1 MKKSGILDFWI
12 ESCVRQSDNDGKH
25 SYDERIAAITLLA
38 EIWLSFTDHI
48 DQKEEVANSVLQML
62 KRGSRDKH
70 RPIRTV
76 AVCALFRLLDKFSE
90 EKNSSAPSIYKT
102 LIFSLV
108 ENPNDSILRE
118 LFYIN
123 FISLYET

>member
-1 MKKSGILDFWI
+1 
-12 ESCVRQSDNDGKH
+12 
-25 SYDERIAAITLLA
+25 
-38 EIWLSFTDHI
+38 
-48 DQKEEVANSVLQML
+48 ML

-90 EKNSSAPSIYKT
+90 DKNNSAPSIYKT

-108 ENPNDSILRE
+108 ENPNDSIVRE
-118 LFYIN
+118 LYYIN
-123 FISLYET
+123 FTTLYEAQ

>member
-1 MKKSGILDFWI
+1 
-12 ESCVRQSDNDGKH
+12 
-25 SYDERIAAITLLA
+25 
-38 EIWLSFTDHI
+38 
-48 DQKEEVANSVLQML
+48 ML
-62 KRGSRDKH
+62 KRGARDKH

-76 AVCALFRLLDKFSE
+76 SVSSLFRLLDKFSE

-118 LFYIN
+118 LYFIN
-123 FISLYET
+123 FMSLFEVNQTIPVGLLVEPLIK

>member
-1 MKKSGILDFWI
+1 
-12 ESCVRQSDNDGKH
+12 
-25 SYDERIAAITLLA
+25 
-38 EIWLSFTDHI
+38 
-48 DQKEEVANSVLQML
+48 ML

-76 AVCALFRLLDKFSE
+76 AVCGLFRLLDKFSD

-102 LIFSLV
+102 LIFSMV

-118 LFYIN
+118 LYYIN
-123 FISLYET
+123 FTSLYETHQSIPVGLLVEPLIK

>member
-1 MKKSGILDFWI
+1 
-12 ESCVRQSDNDGKH
+12 
-25 SYDERIAAITLLA
+25 
-38 EIWLSFTDHI
+38 
-48 DQKEEVANSVLQML
+48 ML
-62 KRGSRDKH
+62 KRGARDKH

-76 AVCALFRLLDKFSE
+76 SVSSLFRLLDKFSE

-118 LFYIN
+118 LYFIN
-123 FISLYET
+123 FMSLFEANQTIPVGLLVEPLIK